1 MSGCSIRLTNMGAGC
16 QLTFGLAPVR
26 CFQRIA
32 GRSAMSLGVHLKEH
46 LG

>member
-16 QLTFGLAPVR
+16 RLTFGLAPVR

-32 GRSAMSLGVHLKEH
+32 GQSAMSLGVHLKEH

>member
-1 MSGCSIRLTNMGAGC
+1 MSGYSIRLTNMGAGC

-32 GRSAMSLGVHLKEH
+32 GQSAILGVHLKEH